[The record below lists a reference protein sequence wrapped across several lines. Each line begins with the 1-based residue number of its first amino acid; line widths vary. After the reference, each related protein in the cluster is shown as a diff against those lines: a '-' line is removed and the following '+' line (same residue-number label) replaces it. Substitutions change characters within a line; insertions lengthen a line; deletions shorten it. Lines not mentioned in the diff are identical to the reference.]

1 MSTKES
7 NSVWQ
12 KTKTQHLIRYLPK
25 GTFYAYFKVGGKP
38 FRKSLRT
45 DVYSVA
51 KLRLADEIAEQ
62 RELAEAA
69 TKQAAGKLTFAD
81 VVQQYRERIESE
93 PRLKPA
99 SRRYRLMTVD
109 FIVKGWPA
117 ILTKK
122 IGKITYRECADW
134 LRHFQTRFAPSVV
147 NNSIGTLRAIFD
159 EAIERGAR
167 FSNPA
172 ARLKRIRMR
181 QRPLTLPARNTFLEL
196 IEAIRGAGAP
206 QSKDCADFVS
216 FLAYSGLR
224 KTEAKFVTW
233 ADVDFESDEIIVR
246 GDPLTGTKNNE
257 LRRVPMI
264 PELRDMLAAMR
275 DSRRI
280 EKGSDRVLRVS
291 EAEKSMRAA
300 AKKVGIAHVRHHDL
314 RHLFASTCIES
325 GVDIPTV
332 SRWLGHKD
340 GGGLAMKVYGHL
352 RREHSAAQA
361 QRVRFAAPAPES
373 HVVALASARG

>member
-1 MSTKES
+1 MSTQGQ

-51 KLRLADEIAEQ
+51 KLRLADHIAEQ
-62 RELAEAA
+62 RELAEASA
-69 TKQAAGKLTFAD
+69 NHAAGRLTFAD
-81 VVQQYRERIESE
+81 VVQQYRGRIESE

-99 SRRYRLMTVD
+99 SRAYRLMTVD
-109 FIVKGWPA
+109 FIVKSWPM

-134 LRHFQTRFAPSVV
+134 LRHYQTKYAPSVV
-147 NNSIGTLRAIFD
+147 NNSIGTLRAIFN
-159 EAIERGAR
+159 EAIECGAR

-172 ARLKRIRMR
+172 LRLKRVRMR
-181 QRPLTLPARNTFLEL
+181 QRPLALPARAQFLDFV
-196 IEAIRGAGAP
+196 EAIRSAGAR

-224 KTEAKFVTW
+224 KGEGKFVTW
-233 ADVDFESDEIIVR
+233 SDVDFENGEIIVR

-257 LRRVPMI
+257 IRRVPII
-264 PELRDMLAAMR
+264 PELREMLVAMR
-275 DSRRI
+275 DARRI
-280 EKGSDRVLRVS
+280 EKASDRVLRVN

-300 AKKVGIAHVRHHDL
+300 ARKIGIAHVRHHDL

-340 GGGLAMKVYGHL
+340 GGALAMKVYGHL

-361 QRVRFAAPAPES
+361 QRVRFASPSPDLNA
-373 HVVALASARG
+373 VAFEQRA

>member
-1 MSTKES
+1 MSTKGQ

-25 GTFYAYFKVGGKP
+25 GTLYAYFKVGGKP

-51 KLRLADEIAEQ
+51 KLRLSDEIAEQ

-69 TKQAAGKLTFAD
+69 INQAAGRLTFGD
-81 VVQQYRERIESE
+81 VVEQYRERIQSE

-109 FIVKGWPA
+109 FIVKSWPA
-117 ILTKK
+117 ILPKK
-122 IGKITYRECADW
+122 VGKITYRECAEW
-134 LRHFQTRFAPSVV
+134 LRRFQTRFAPSVV

-172 ARLKRIRMR
+172 ARLKRIPIR
-181 QRPLTLPARNTFLEL
+181 QRPLALPARTKFLDFV
-196 IEAIRGAGAP
+196 EAIRSAGAP
-206 QSKDCADFVS
+206 QSNDCAEFVS

-224 KTEAKFVTW
+224 KSEARFLTW
-233 ADVDFESDEIIVR
+233 SDVDFESGEIVVR

-257 LRRVPMI
+257 IGRVPMI

-275 DSRRI
+275 DSRSL
-280 EKGSDRVLRVS
+280 ENGSDCVLRVN

-300 AKKVGIAHVRHHDL
+300 AKKIGIAHLRHHDL

-361 QRVRFAAPAPES
+361 QRVRFAVPSPEANN
-373 HVVALASARG
+373 VLAFAARV

>member
-1 MSTKES
+1 MSINEHT
-7 NSVWQ
+7 SVWQ

-109 FIVKGWPA
+109 FIVKSWPA
-117 ILTKK
+117 VLTKK

-159 EAIERGAR
+159 EAIERGA
-167 FSNPA
+167 
-172 ARLKRIRMR
+172 
-181 QRPLTLPARNTFLEL
+181 
-196 IEAIRGAGAP
+196 
-206 QSKDCADFVS
+206 
-216 FLAYSGLR
+216 LR
-224 KTEAKFVTW
+224 KSEAKFVTW
-233 ADVDFESDEIIVR
+233 SDVDFESGEIIIR
-246 GDPLTGTKNNE
+246 GDPLTGTKNDE
-257 LRRVPMI
+257 IRRVPMI
-264 PELRDMLAAMR
+264 PELREMLTAMR

-280 EKGSDRVLRVS
+280 EKGSDRVLRVN

-361 QRVRFAAPAPES
+361 QRVRFAVPVES
-373 HVVALASARG
+373 NVVSFAART

>member
-1 MSTKES
+1 MSINEHT
-7 NSVWQ
+7 SVWQ

-25 GTFYAYFKVGGKP
+25 GTLYAYFKVGGKP

-109 FIVKGWPA
+109 FIVKSWPA
-117 ILTKK
+117 VLTKK

-134 LRHFQTRFAPSVV
+134 LRCFQTKYAPSVV

-167 FSNPA
+167 LSDPA
-172 ARLKRIRMR
+172 TRLKRVPMR
-181 QRPLTLPARNTFLEL
+181 QRPLALPARTKFLEF
-196 IEAIRGAGAP
+196 IHAIRIAGAP
-206 QSKDCADFVS
+206 QSKDCAEFVC
-216 FLAYSGLR
+216 FLAYTGLR
-224 KTEAKFVTW
+224 KGEAKFVTW
-233 ADVDFESDEIIVR
+233 ADVDFENGEIIVR

-257 LRRVPMI
+257 IRRVPMI
-264 PELRDMLAAMR
+264 PELRDMLSAIR
-275 DSRRI
+275 DARRM
-280 EKGSDRVLRVS
+280 EKGSDRVLRVN

-300 AKKVGIAHVRHHDL
+300 AKKIGIGHVRHHDL

-340 GGGLAMKVYGHL
+340 GGALAMKVYGHL
-352 RREHSAAQA
+352 RREHSAQQA
-361 QRVRFAAPAPES
+361 QRVRFASPSPETN
-373 HVVALASARG
+373 VLAFAARA

>member
-1 MSTKES
+1 MNTKER

-12 KTKTQHLIRYLPK
+12 KTKTQHLIRYAPK
-25 GTFYAYFKVGGKP
+25 GTFYAYFKAGGKP

-69 TKQAAGKLTFAD
+69 TNQAAGKLTFGD
-81 VVQQYRERIESE
+81 VVEQYRARIESD

-109 FIVKGWPA
+109 FIVKSWPS
-117 ILTKK
+117 ILAKK
-122 IGKITYRECADW
+122 IGKITYRECAEW

-181 QRPLTLPARNTFLEL
+181 QRPLALPARTKFLDF
-196 IEAIRGAGAP
+196 IEAIRSAGAP
-206 QSKDCADFVS
+206 QSKDCGDFVS

-224 KTEAKFVTW
+224 KSEAKFVTW
-233 ADVDFESDEIIVR
+233 SDVDFESGEIIVR

-257 LRRVPMI
+257 IRRVPII
-264 PELRDMLAAMR
+264 PELRDMLTAMR
-275 DSRRI
+275 DLRRT
-280 EKGSDRVLRVS
+280 ENGSDRVLRVN
-291 EAEKSMRAA
+291 EAEKSMRSAA
-300 AKKVGIAHVRHHDL
+300 RKIGIGHLRHHDL

-325 GVDIPTV
+325 GVE
-332 SRWLGHKD
+332 HK
-340 GGGLAMKVYGHL
+340 
-352 RREHSAAQA
+352 
-361 QRVRFAAPAPES
+361 F
-373 HVVALASARG
+373 